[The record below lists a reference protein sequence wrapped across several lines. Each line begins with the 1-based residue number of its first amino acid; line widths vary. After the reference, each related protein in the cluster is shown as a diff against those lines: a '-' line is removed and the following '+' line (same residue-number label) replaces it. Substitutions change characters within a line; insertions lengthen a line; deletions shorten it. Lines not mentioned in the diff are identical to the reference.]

1 MPQFAP
7 EPLQPRAEGGARTL
21 ACASNRPRKLQR
33 SRSPGA
39 QFAAAPPAAVE
50 AARTHRQPDAG
61 AHVQPHP
68 VDGCG
73 LGVADV
79 RPMLEQ
85 GPARRPRLGGGGER
99 GGGGGEG
106 SPLRGE
112 GGTERVSRVGREGI
126 GRYPGP

>member
-7 EPLQPRAEGGARTL
+7 EPLQPRAERGRAHTRLASTARD
-21 ACASNRPRKLQR
+21 AAAFAIARRE
-33 SRSPGA
+33 
-39 QFAAAPPAAVE
+39 FAAAPPAAVE

-79 RPMLEQ
+79 RPLLE
-85 GPARRPRLGGGGER
+85 
-99 GGGGGEG
+99 
-106 SPLRGE
+106 
-112 GGTERVSRVGREGI
+112 
-126 GRYPGP
+126 PGPSRRVLQVPGLRELSIDRLQHRPAV